1 MVCPKCGK
9 QIMENAN
16 FCRNCGA
23 LLPMGTGN
31 AGSGQEKGKRKGIF
45 RQLAILLAG
54 IAVLV
59 LAAFGGFYGYR
70 MLWGGGEGAFL
81 AKNEERDEK
90 EQDPAGESQDKQE
103 EGSQD
108 IGKEEEEGQDGTQE
122 DGTQGDGIQ
131 EEGIQEDG
139 IQEDGHEE
147 ESAPALAAA
156 WQQDGSRWYYYDNQG
171 NMVKNAWVGDYFV
184 GTDGVMQVNTLT
196 ADGYWLDETGLA
208 SEGMRI
214 YGECLFEPTRYQK
227 NEDGF
232 VITGN
237 ICDTGYASEE
247 YMRSLKVGDIVMRP
261 ADGAYGRACVFDT
274 ESVITGVT
282 DYQNQ
287 SYDVNG
293 EPLYPDAPIEHLIYT
308 QSTDSQDDG
317 YGPVYYTLGSR
328 WMQGW
333 QESSMEWPLYR
344 IIKKDVTLAA
354 DEDTMFLPA
363 KAEWDDNYEP
373 YSLEDYLEREWR
385 GVAKIRASNGHID
398 SLEDLYENYV
408 G

>member
-1 MVCPKCGK
+1 
-9 QIMENAN
+9 MENAN

-31 AGSGQEKGKRKGIF
+31 AASGQEKGRRKGIF
-45 RQLAILLAG
+45 RQLAISLAG
-54 IAVLV
+54 IAVLA

-70 MLWGGGEGAFL
+70 MLWGEGGGAFL

-90 EQDPAGESQDKQE
+90 EQDLAGESQDKQE

-108 IGKEEEEGQDGTQE
+108 TGKEEEEGQDGTQE
-122 DGTQGDGIQ
+122 DGIKEDGTQED
-131 EEGIQEDG
+131 GIQEDG

-147 ESAPALAAA
+147 ESAPALASA
-156 WQQDGSRWYYYDNQG
+156 WQQDGSQWYYYDNQG
-171 NMVKNAWVGDYFV
+171 NMVKNAWVGNYFV

-214 YGECLFEPTRYQK
+214 YGECVFETTRYQK

-247 YMRSLKVGDIVMRP
+247 YMRSLKVGDIVLRP
-261 ADGAYGRACVFDT
+261 ADGVYGRICVFDT
-274 ESVITGVT
+274 ESVITNVK
-282 DYQNQ
+282 DYQDQ
-287 SYDVNG
+287 GYDVNG
-293 EPLYPDAPIEHLIYT
+293 EPIYPDAPIERLVCT
-308 QSTDSQDDG
+308 ESTDSL
-317 YGPVYYTLGSR
+317 YYTLGSR
-328 WMQGW
+328 RMRSWSEG
-333 QESSMEWPLYR
+333 SMEQPLYR

-354 DEDTMFLPA
+354 DEDTMFIPA